1 MRKVLLVLLV
11 LLVVPEGAVGQ
22 PYFSTGFGLNTAPEL
37 ESLRSG
43 MAIPQTI
50 CDEYINP
57 RYAELPECVGPGS
70 SHAWTSVFD
79 RAAGV
84 LGGTAVGYRAGRRFR
99 VEAEYFYRDSPYDQ
113 TSPILGAS
121 GETSE
126 RIAGEV
132 ARARERVYS
141 LTSHNL
147 FGNIYV
153 DFDTGS
159 RFTPYLGVGVG
170 AGFTELDIGRVLARH
185 LDPAAITSVPD
196 HVPNAEEVRRNLA
209 GTTTTFHTTETDI
222 MRAYQ
227 VIFGTDLVLADAVSI
242 SFKGRWVR
250 HGTFQASG
258 VLDQLRSHPPN
269 YRRDGSLPVTS
280 QRTVE
285 GLQMLGVTVELKYY
299 F

>member
-1 MRKVLLVLLV
+1 MRKILLVLLV
-11 LLVVPEGAVGQ
+11 IPAPAIGQ
-22 PYFSTGFGLNTAPEL
+22 PYFSTGFGLNVAPEL
-37 ESLRSG
+37 ESRRST
-43 MAIPQTI
+43 MPLPRSI

-57 RYAELPECVGPGS
+57 RYAELPECAGPGS
-70 SHAWTSVFD
+70 GNAWASVFD

-84 LGGTAVGYRAGRRFR
+84 LGGTAGGYRAGRWFR
-99 VEAEYFYRDSPYDQ
+99 VEAEYFYRDSAYDQ

-121 GETSE
+121 GETRE

-147 FGNIYV
+147 FGNIYI

-159 RFTPYLGVGVG
+159 RFTPYLGFGVGVG
-170 AGFTELDIGRVLARH
+170 LTDLDHGRVLARR

-209 GTTTTFHTTETDI
+209 GTTTTVHATETDT

-227 VIFGTDLVLADAVSI
+227 VLFGTDLAVAEAASI
-242 SFKGRWVR
+242 GFKARWVR
-250 HGTFQASG
+250 YGTFQASG
-258 VLDQLRSHPPN
+258 LLDQLRSHPPN
-269 YRRDGSLPVTS
+269 FRRDGSLPVTYR
-280 QRTVE
+280 RTVQ
-285 GLQMLGVTVELKYY
+285 GVQMLGLTVELKYY